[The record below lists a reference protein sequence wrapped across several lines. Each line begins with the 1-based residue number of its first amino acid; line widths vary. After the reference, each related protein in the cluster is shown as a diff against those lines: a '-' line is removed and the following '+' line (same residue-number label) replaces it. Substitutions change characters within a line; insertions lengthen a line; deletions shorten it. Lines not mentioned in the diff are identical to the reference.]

1 MALFTLSS
9 GNQAYLEVS
18 LSFELYIPKTEF
30 KPMPLRPRGKI
41 KPQNCD
47 QKASLPEPIRCK
59 IIQDKKVD
67 DGIEVDYGE
76 IF

>member
-1 MALFTLSS
+1 
-9 GNQAYLEVS
+9 
-18 LSFELYIPKTEF
+18 
-30 KPMPLRPRGKI
+30 MPLRPRGKI